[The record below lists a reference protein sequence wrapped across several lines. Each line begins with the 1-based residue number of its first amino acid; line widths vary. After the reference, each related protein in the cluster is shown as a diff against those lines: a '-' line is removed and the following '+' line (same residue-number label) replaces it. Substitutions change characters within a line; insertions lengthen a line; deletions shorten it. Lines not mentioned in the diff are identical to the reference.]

1 MIAQFFIAVRQQ
13 VEGIAQQVRGR
24 CYCGGVILGGIIR
37 VASICWVFQLYPV
50 QRVAQFDVRGPMFLG
65 IWIFPRKDNEL
76 YLIPALVIGL
86 GLTPW
91 AESGYEREAHQ
102 CDLA

>member
-24 CYCGGVILGGIIR
+24 CYCGEVILGGIIR
-37 VASICWVFQLYPV
+37 GVSICRVFQLYPV
-50 QRVAQFDVRGPMFLG
+50 QRAAQFDVRGPMFLG

-76 YLIPALVIGL
+76 RSEEHTSELQ
-86 GLTPW
+86 
-91 AESGYEREAHQ
+91 SRENIV
-102 CDLA
+102 CRLLLEK